1 MEETPSTV
9 AIPIMF
15 YDLLGYQ
22 HACLSRLFVTV
33 LESSAVALAVRLAS
47 ASLWPVWGM
56 RELGGALSG
65 RRIRPVR
72 LDGGIF
78 QAWTAGLSRNSSWA
92 EYGRIVCLVWELM
105 A

>member
-33 LESSAVALAVRLAS
+33 LESSAVALAVRLACMGD
-47 ASLWPVWGM
+47 AGAGWGFV
-56 RELGGALSG
+56 REKNQAGEVG
-65 RRIRPVR
+65 RRDFSGLDSRPK
-72 LDGGIF
+72 
-78 QAWTAGLSRNSSWA
+78 
-92 EYGRIVCLVWELM
+92 
-105 A
+105 